1 MLTCALLARDEFSQV
16 NQGADVL
23 DLNFDD
29 GLIDGV
35 AAMTKFV
42 NLAISGE
49 LWALCCDGLVAV

>member
-1 MLTCALLARDEFSQV
+1 
-16 NQGADVL
+16 VL

-42 NLAISGE
+42 NLVIAGARCMRGILSF
-49 LWALCCDGLVAV
+49 WA

>member
-1 MLTCALLARDEFSQV
+1 
-16 NQGADVL
+16 L